1 MINRLKNWKILRGNT
16 VAGLQ
21 LTVSG
26 DSAMEFSL
34 VILQKNKSRLNVKEK
49 LISATSLDEISAAI
63 PKNTPVYISVD
74 GKGIVHKKVNISADI
89 DEKTALAHILPN
101 ALPED
106 FIIEINPVS
115 VDKSFVSVARK
126 ENIIGLLNDMVNAGI
141 NVHSV
146 TLGCF
151 SLNKVIAY
159 IKNLPKEIILQK
171 NKLEIRDE
179 KIFEIDKCEEENNYY
194 TFKIGDE
201 NIEQDILIPFSIA
214 FGHFIGETVKDY
226 SIPMLQ
232 NRQEE
237 FFYKKLFVVM
247 GWGILIFLF
256 SILLINFILFDHYNN
271 KNNELSLR
279 VNQNKD
285 LLSRLDTLS
294 SQLKQKETF
303 IKKGGF
309 LNPSRTSYYSDR
321 LAYLLYD
328 ETMLT
333 RIEINPLQKKLKQ
346 ADEPLFGYDI
356 IAVEGITTKSTV
368 LNDWIHLLKKE
379 AWIGEVILINY
390 INESGSSSAEFELE
404 IKIKR

>member
-1 MINRLKNWKILRGNT
+1 MINKLKNWKILRGNT
-16 VAGLQ
+16 VAGVQ
-21 LTVSG
+21 LNVLG
-26 DSAMEFSL
+26 DSAMELNL
-34 VILQKNKSRLNVKEK
+34 VVLQKNKSRLNVKDK
-49 LISATSLDEISAAI
+49 LIAATSLEELSGAI
-63 PKNTPVYISVD
+63 PKNILVYVAID
-74 GKGIVHKKVNISADI
+74 GKGIIHKKVNISADI
-89 DEKTALAHILPN
+89 DEKTALSHILPN
-101 ALPED
+101 ASIDD
-106 FIIEINPVS
+106 FIVEINPVS
-115 VDKSFVSVARK
+115 ADKSYVSVARK
-126 ENIIGLLNDMVNAGI
+126 ENVVALLNDMVNAGI
-141 NVHSV
+141 NVQSL

-151 SLNKVIAY
+151 SINKVIGF
-159 IKNLPKEIILQK
+159 IKNLQSEISLQ
-171 NKLEIRDE
+171 NYKLEIRDE
-179 KIFEIDKCEEENNYY
+179 KIFEIDKNEVENNYY
-194 TFKIGDE
+194 TFKIGDD
-201 NIEQDILIPFSIA
+201 NIEQDILIPFSTA

-237 FFYKKLFVVM
+237 FFYKKLFVLS

-256 SILLINFILFDHYNN
+256 GILLINFILFDHYNS
-271 KNNELSLR
+271 KNNELSLK

-285 LLSRLDTLS
+285 LLARLDTLS

-346 ADEPLFGYDI
+346 GDEPLFNYDI
-356 IAVEGITTKSTV
+356 IAVEGITRKSTV

-379 AWIGEVILINY
+379 DWIGEVNLINY
-390 INESGSSSAEFELE
+390 INESGSSSAEFEIE